1 MPFYRFV
8 MYSNDCQAE
17 DLGIVERLNDA
28 DARSFCDSLILE
40 RMQTD
45 PRFYA
50 GWTMD
55 IIEAGRAVASIPF
68 NRRL

>member
-1 MPFYRFV
+1 MPSYRFV
-8 MYSNDCQAE
+8 MYSNDCRAE
-17 DLGIVERLNDA
+17 DLGSVERLDDV
-28 DARSFCDSLILE
+28 DARSFCDNLILD

-55 IIEAGRAVASIPF
+55 IIEADRTVASIPF